1 MAESVYSRS
10 YKPGETI
17 FHRGDDGA
25 HAYFIESGAVD
36 VVIEKDGADFVV
48 AHLGAGEI
56 IGEMSMIDDAPRS
69 ATIIATEETECIVI
83 QRSRFLKPLTSADPM
98 MNLILRVVL
107 TRFRNAQNRY
117 SGLANE
123 SARSDG
129 SLEKIRKLAFQ
140 RINDER
146 DLQRGL
152 NANEFEMHYQPI
164 VDMQSGCIAGFE
176 ALMRW
181 RKEDGEFV
189 SPGQFIPLAENT
201 GMIID
206 LGRFALETSLRDHQ
220 AFVDEFAKQFPDQ
233 QRPFMSTNVSG
244 LQLSDMDEIDK
255 IGEIIHG
262 SGIDL
267 DLVKLEITE
276 TLMVENPQHAAAA
289 LTKLK
294 ALGASIAIDDFGTGY
309 SSLSYLHT
317 FPLDTLKI
325 DREFVTKMDQ
335 TESSLRIVKSIAG
348 LALAL
353 GMTIVAEGIEEDH
366 QTSTLKGLGCHFAQ
380 GFLFARPQ
388 PASDVL
394 ALLQSGKTWDC

>member
-1 MAESVYSRS
+1 MAESVYSRV
-10 YKPGETI
+10 YEEGETI
-17 FHRGDDGA
+17 FHRGDQGA
-25 HAYFIESGAVD
+25 HAYFIERGAVD

-69 ATIIATEETECIVI
+69 ATIVATEETECIVI

-117 SGLANE
+117 SGLADD

-129 SLEKIRKLAFQ
+129 SLEKIRKLAFE

-146 DLQRGL
+146 DLQRAL
-152 NANEFEMHYQPI
+152 NDNEFEMHYQPI
-164 VDMQSGCIAGFE
+164 IDMDSGCIAGFE

-181 RKEDGEFV
+181 RNQNGDFI
-189 SPGQFIPLAENT
+189 SPGKFIPLAEQS
-201 GMIID
+201 GMIVE
-206 LGRFALETSLRDHQ
+206 LGRFALETSMRDHHT
-220 AFVDEFAKQFPDQ
+220 FVELFGSMFPDGK
-233 QRPFMSTNVSG
+233 RPFMSTNVSG
-244 LQLSDMDEIDK
+244 LQLSDMDEIDR
-255 IGEIIHG
+255 IGNIIHD
-262 SGIDL
+262 SGIDI

-276 TLMVENPQHAAAA
+276 SLMVENPAHAAAA

-294 ALGASIAIDDFGTGY
+294 SLGASIAIDDFGTGY

-353 GMTIVAEGIEEDH
+353 DMDIVAEGIEENH
-366 QTSTLKGLGCHFAQ
+366 QTHALKALGCHYAQ

-388 PASDVL
+388 PASDII
-394 ALLQSGKTWDC
+394 ALLKAGTTWET